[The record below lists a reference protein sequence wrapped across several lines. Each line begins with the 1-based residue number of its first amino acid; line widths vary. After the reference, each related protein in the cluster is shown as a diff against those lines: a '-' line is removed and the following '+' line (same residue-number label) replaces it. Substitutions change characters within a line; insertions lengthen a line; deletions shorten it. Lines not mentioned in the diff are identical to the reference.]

1 MLFLAAAVLASTIAA
16 SPAPA
21 SSPSSAATVAAGSPT
36 HRASAMSGHAPSTDK
51 NRPTL
56 ELPAWTHQLTVGQ
69 QQEAMRAELDA
80 EFNVDHSP

>member
-16 SPAPA
+16 SPAPT
-21 SSPSSAATVAAGSPT
+21 SSASSAAAVAAGSST
-36 HRASAMSGHAPSTDK
+36 HRSSAMIGHAPSTKK
-51 NRPTL
+51 NRPAL
-56 ELPAWTHQLTVGQ
+56 ELPTWTHQLTVGQ

>member
-21 SSPSSAATVAAGSPT
+21 SPASPVATVSAGLPT
-36 HRASAMSGHAPSTDK
+36 HRTAAMSGHAPSTDK
-51 NRPTL
+51 KRPTL
-56 ELPAWTHQLTVGQ
+56 ELPAWAHQLTVGQ